1 MKFLLK
7 ISNNPLLPIIL
18 LAGVWFTTKDILM
31 LTAAIMILMTLQVV
45 IEKIVNGKVAKMLF
59 ISWCLLI
66 PLGAITLLLRDPIF
80 LQWKFSIIHWLLGGM
95 LAFSQFLNGQSFL
108 KTMLISVGPQ
118 LESVPEFAWRK
129 VTYFM
134 AIAFVA
140 IGTINLYFIYFSD
153 IETWVN
159 FKLFG
164 VTILNMAIMSVS
176 LFYLFSH
183 SSETDKT

>member
-31 LTAAIMILMTLQVV
+31 ITAAIMILMTLQVV

-80 LQWKFSIIHWLLGGM
+80 LQWKFSIVYWLLGGM

-140 IGTINLYFIYFSD
+140 IGIINLYFIYFSD

>member
-1 MKFLLK
+1 
-7 ISNNPLLPIIL
+7 
-18 LAGVWFTTKDILM
+18 
-31 LTAAIMILMTLQVV
+31 
-45 IEKIVNGKVAKMLF
+45 
-59 ISWCLLI
+59 
-66 PLGAITLLLRDPIF
+66 
-80 LQWKFSIIHWLLGGM
+80 M

-108 KTMLISVGPQ
+108 KTMLISAGPQ

>member
-1 MKFLLK
+1 
-7 ISNNPLLPIIL
+7 
-18 LAGVWFTTKDILM
+18 
-31 LTAAIMILMTLQVV
+31 MTLQVV

-80 LQWKFSIIHWLLGGM
+80 LQWKFSIVHWLLGGM

-153 IETWVN
+153 IETWVK

-164 VTILNMAIMSVS
+164 VTILIIVIMSVS
-176 LFYLFSH
+176 FYYLISH

>member
-1 MKFLLK
+1 
-7 ISNNPLLPIIL
+7 
-18 LAGVWFTTKDILM
+18 
-31 LTAAIMILMTLQVV
+31 MTFQVV
-45 IEKIVNGKVAKMLF
+45 IEKLVNGKVAKFLF

-80 LQWKFSIIHWLLGGM
+80 LQWKFSIFYWLLGGI
-95 LAFSQFLNGQSFL
+95 LASSQFFNGQSFL
-108 KTMLISVGPQ
+108 KTMASSMLSSAAPQ

-134 AIAFVA
+134 AVAFMV

-153 IETWVN
+153 IETWVK
-159 FKLFG
+159 FKFFG
-164 VTILNMAIMSVS
+164 VTILNMATFSASV
-176 LFYLFSH
+176 FYLFSH

>member
-1 MKFLLK
+1 
-7 ISNNPLLPIIL
+7 
-18 LAGVWFTTKDILM
+18 
-31 LTAAIMILMTLQVV
+31 MTLQVV

>member
-1 MKFLLK
+1 
-7 ISNNPLLPIIL
+7 
-18 LAGVWFTTKDILM
+18 
-31 LTAAIMILMTLQVV
+31 
-45 IEKIVNGKVAKMLF
+45 
-59 ISWCLLI
+59 
-66 PLGAITLLLRDPIF
+66 
-80 LQWKFSIIHWLLGGM
+80 M

-108 KTMLISVGPQ
+108 KTMLISAGPQ

-129 VTYFM
+129 ATYFM

-153 IETWVN
+153 IETWVK

-164 VTILNMAIMSVS
+164 VTILIIVIMSVS
-176 LFYLFSH
+176 FYYLISH